1 MISYERSHQL
11 HSRSQVVIKGKG
23 LAFGL
28 SGKFEGCV
36 TNPQINM
43 YTGDK
48 DVTINSAINELRK
61 YGYIA
66 DVYQMV
72 KDKSVY
78 KGIQAFAY
86 SQGETNGIKQA

>member
-1 MISYERSHQL
+1 MSEAINYIADPKLSL
-11 HSRSQVVIKGKG
+11 KAKG
-23 LAFGL
+23 LL
-28 SGKFEGCV
+28 SVCLEKFEGCV

>member
-1 MISYERSHQL
+1 
-11 HSRSQVVIKGKG
+11 
-23 LAFGL
+23 
-28 SGKFEGCV
+28 
-36 TNPQINM
+36 M

>member
-1 MISYERSHQL
+1 MSKAISYTADPKLSL
-11 HSRSQVVIKGKG
+11 KAKG
-23 LAFGL
+23 LL
-28 SGKFEGCV
+28 SVCLEEFEGCV
-36 TNPQINM
+36 TIAQINM

-61 YGYIA
+61 LGYIA

-78 KGIQAFAY
+78 RGIQAFAY
-86 SQGETNGIKQA
+86 SQSETNGIKQA